1 MWESNFILL
10 GGIALPLFT
19 FLEVIKLVNKHKVN
33 LTQAA
38 VSDADY
44 NNSITS
50 QMVHFEKKKKKR
62 VMAFDNFLVVH
73 QLFFSI
79 LYLYSFSLACEFPLY
94 LKAKNQKTASPC
106 WDIYFKKEIHNTVFI
121 FTPAL
126 RKILS

>member
-50 QMVHFEKKKKKR
+50 QMVHFEKKEKKR

-94 LKAKNQKTASPC
+94 LKAKKSEKRQPLLG
-106 WDIYFKKEIHNTVFI
+106 YLF
-121 FTPAL
+121 
-126 RKILS
+126 

>member
-50 QMVHFEKKKKKR
+50 QMVHFEKKKKEKGCGFWQFSSC
-62 VMAFDNFLVVH
+62 ASVV
-73 QLFFSI
+73 LFYPLSLLI
-79 LYLYSFSLACEFPLY
+79 LTCMWIPPLFKSKKSEYRQPLLGYLF
-94 LKAKNQKTASPC
+94 
-106 WDIYFKKEIHNTVFI
+106 
-121 FTPAL
+121 
-126 RKILS
+126 